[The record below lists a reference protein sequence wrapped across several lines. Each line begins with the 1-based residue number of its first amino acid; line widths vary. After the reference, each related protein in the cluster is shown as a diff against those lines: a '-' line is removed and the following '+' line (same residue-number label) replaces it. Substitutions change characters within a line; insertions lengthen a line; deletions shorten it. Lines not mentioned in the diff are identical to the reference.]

1 MWLKRETEAPQT
13 VREQATCVLFHTRSL
28 KCSLVKLVGVHL
40 CSFQRQTLIE
50 TWGGRWPCFLGV
62 MNRVCAV
69 AACTGEVCKLS
80 PFFPRMAHQ
89 ANTRGWFFSPLSANA
104 SMHLHQHTAFEKTTR
119 LLKCRHAPVS
129 GDWEIRCCPY
139 KWILNPHTPKTLIRQ
154 SFENLIII
162 I

>member
-1 MWLKRETEAPQT
+1 MWLKHETEAPQT

-89 ANTRGWFFSPLSANA
+89 ANTRGWFFPHCQQMPACICISTLRLKRQPDFWNA
-104 SMHLHQHTAFEKTTR
+104 AMLQYPGVGKLGAAPINGSWTLTHQKH
-119 LLKCRHAPVS
+119 
-129 GDWEIRCCPY
+129 
-139 KWILNPHTPKTLIRQ
+139 
-154 SFENLIII
+154 
-162 I
+162 